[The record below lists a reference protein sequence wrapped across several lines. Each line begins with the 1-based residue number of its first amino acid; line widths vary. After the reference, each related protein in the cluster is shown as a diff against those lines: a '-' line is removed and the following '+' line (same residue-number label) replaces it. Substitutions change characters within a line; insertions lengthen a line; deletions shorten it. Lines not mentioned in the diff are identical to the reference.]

1 MNSRITGTQQ
11 ITSVNNDLKLKDEQ
25 ETNDPAFE
33 LAETDR
39 KRMELLAKLRGSSE
53 YTTRRRK
60 EVLQNTKMFEDET
73 KMTAVNLIEQMHEA
87 CISDYDSIKKGVAAL
102 KRFQMIEQVTELLKK
117 KHVQEV
123 FLEMQ
128 GCRFLEMWISQNPD
142 GSFPPVQIVEC
153 VLDVLDRLPIN

>member
-1 MNSRITGTQQ
+1 
-11 ITSVNNDLKLKDEQ
+11 
-25 ETNDPAFE
+25 
-33 LAETDR
+33 
-39 KRMELLAKLRGSSE
+39 
-53 YTTRRRK
+53 
-60 EVLQNTKMFEDET
+60 
-73 KMTAVNLIEQMHEA
+73 MTAVNLNEQMHEA